1 MKMRGNGGSTMQKR
15 KTISVRYRII
25 PLALAAAALLC
36 SCTNTLSEEVQKPV
50 NEGGGTDNLKIPK
63 AAL

>member
-36 SCTNTLSEEVQKPV
+36 SCINTLSEEVQKPV
-50 NEGGGTDNLKIPK
+50 NGGGVRTI
-63 AAL
+63 

>member
-50 NEGGGTDNLKIPK
+50 NGGGVRTI
-63 AAL
+63 

>member
-15 KTISVRYRII
+15 KAISIGCRVI

-36 SCTNTLSEEVQKPV
+36 SCTNTLSEEMQKPV
-50 NEGGGTDNLKIPK
+50 NGGGVRTI
-63 AAL
+63 